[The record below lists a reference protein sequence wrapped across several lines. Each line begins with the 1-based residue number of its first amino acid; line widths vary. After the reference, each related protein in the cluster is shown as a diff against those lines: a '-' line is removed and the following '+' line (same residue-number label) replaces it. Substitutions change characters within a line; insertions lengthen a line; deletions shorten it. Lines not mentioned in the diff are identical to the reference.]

1 MNAMLEARVVA
12 ASTQRPEAF
21 EHGAAAGRERIML
34 ASQGSWINAGMMV
47 ACHRPD
53 HLLIC
58 TALNSIFRKSVIR
71 IAIEPALTHLR

>member
-34 ASQGSWINAGMMV
+34 ASQGSGINANMMV
-47 ACHRPD
+47 ACHRRG

-58 TALNSIFRKSVIR
+58 TALNSIFRKSVVR
-71 IAIEPALTHLR
+71 ITV